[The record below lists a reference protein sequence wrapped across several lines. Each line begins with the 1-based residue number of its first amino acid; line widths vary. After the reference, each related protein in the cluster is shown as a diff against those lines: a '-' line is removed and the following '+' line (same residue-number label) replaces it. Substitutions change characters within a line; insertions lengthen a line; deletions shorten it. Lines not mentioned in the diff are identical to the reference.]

1 MCSRE
6 QKIIRDFKR
15 QSASNILKAA
25 KDTERKTTSVN
36 VNLKINRK
44 DEKEGKND
52 YDSAMIDYTLFLT
65 SNVVC

>member
-15 QSASNILKAA
+15 QRASNILIAA
-25 KDTERKTTSVN
+25 KDTERKTTCVN